1 MCLIQ
6 LFKKVT
12 GTYECFA
19 ALLYNF
25 ESLENF
31 EVYLRFILFD
41 PGLRQDVSSH
51 VNRDD
56 IPQQTGE
63 L

>member
-1 MCLIQ
+1 MYCS
-6 LFKKVT
+6 F
-12 GTYECFA
+12 
-19 ALLYNF
+19 ALLPNF

-31 EVYLRFILFD
+31 EEYLRFILFD
-41 PGLRQDVSSH
+41 PGLRQDVSTH